1 VKAGPGLY
9 LDTSVILRAVLETG
23 MMPDVEAQIAGATL
37 LVTSRLTHVEA
48 ARALTRLRALGTVSE
63 VKLADAN
70 REIGVL
76 LAHCETWELTK
87 GVCRLACEVAPRAML
102 RTLDALH
109 LATFLQAREIFGE
122 LDLVTVDDR
131 LRAAAFG

>member
-1 VKAGPGLY
+1 LY
-9 LDTSVILRAVLETG
+9 LDTSVILRAVIETG
-23 MMPDVEAQIAGATL
+23 MTPDVEAQMADASL
-37 LVTSRLTHVEA
+37 LVTSRLTHVES
-48 ARALTRLRALGTVSE
+48 ARAITRLRALGTVPE
-63 VKLADAN
+63 VKLADAS

-76 LAHCETWELTK
+76 LSHCETWELTK
-87 GVCRLACEVAPRAML
+87 GVCRLACEVAPGAML

-122 LDLVTVDDR
+122 LELLTVDDR